1 MDLMSQAFYRKYRS
15 KNLSEVVG
23 QNHITEV
30 LEKSLAKG
38 RISHAYLFTGPRGV
52 GKTSIAR
59 ILAHQINNLPYSE
72 EDQHPDII
80 EIDAASNNGVDEI
93 RNLREQIQV
102 APFSA
107 KYRVYIIDEVHML
120 SKAAFNALLKTL
132 EEPPEHAVFILATTD
147 AHKIP
152 ATIISR
158 TQQFVFHYI
167 SKADIVK
174 HLAFIAEQEDIKISP
189 EALEIIAE
197 RGGGSFRDSISLLDQ
212 LSNISNE
219 EITASQ
225 IETILGLAPKKQI
238 ADLIMA
244 YEVQDTANILNQI
257 EIIRNSGVD
266 LRVFTEQL
274 ISEIKNVLSDR
285 PHLVKLLMP
294 LQKAKNSNFLDLEL
308 ISILIEPG
316 ENLPVSSTNSLQTK
330 TDSSFSIKNKTEI
343 KKEDSVKNPSTES
356 IASKEEKSEPKLE
369 TEKSTTNP
377 VEIVSNNKQEN
388 SEKTTPSSD
397 KIKAMKEL
405 KDFKWH
411 DFLQAIK
418 AKEMGV
424 GTILAR
430 RAYEKSNGKIMIYA
444 ERPLHKKQLTKP
456 TAIQAI
462 NDVLR
467 EIGGGGWQIEIVAGA
482 KPPLDADTAKVLE
495 IMGGGEEVEVNE

>member
-1 MDLMSQAFYRKYRS
+1 MSQAFYRKYRS

-23 QNHITEV
+23 QNHITEI

-38 RISHAYLFTGPRGV
+38 KISHAYLFTGPRGV

-167 SKADIVK
+167 SKSDIAK
-174 HLAFIAEQEDIKISP
+174 HLAFIAERENIKISP

-212 LSNISNE
+212 LSSISSE

-225 IETILGLAPKKQI
+225 IEAILGLAPKKQI
-238 ADLIMA
+238 TNLLEA
-244 YEVQDTANILNQI
+244 YKSQNVAIILTGI
-257 EIIRNSGVD
+257 EEIRNSGID
-266 LRVFTEQL
+266 LRIFVEQF
-274 ISEIKNVLSDR
+274 IDEIKNSLSDQ
-285 PHLVKLLMP
+285 PYLVKLLMP

-316 ENLPVSSTNSLQTK
+316 ESPAVSSTNSSQAKASL
-330 TDSSFSIKNKTEI
+330 SSFTEKEKEI
-343 KKEDSVKNPSTES
+343 KKKDAVKNSSTKS

-369 TEKSTTNP
+369 TEKSTTNS
-377 VEIVSNNKQEN
+377 VEIVPNDKQEN
-388 SEKTTPSSD
+388 SEKTTLSND

-424 GTILAR
+424 GTILAG
-430 RAYEKSNGKIMIYA
+430 RAYEKSKGKILIYT

-467 EIGGGGWQIEIVAGA
+467 EIGGGGWQIEIVAGG
-482 KPPLDADTAKVLE
+482 KPPIDADTAKVLE
-495 IMGGGEEVEVNE
+495 IMG

>member
-1 MDLMSQAFYRKYRS
+1 MSQAFYRKYRS
-15 KNLSEVVG
+15 KNLGEVVG

-38 RISHAYLFTGPRGV
+38 KIAHAYLFTGPRGV

-59 ILAHQINNLPYSE
+59 ILAHQINDLPYSE

-167 SKADIVK
+167 SKSNIVK
-174 HLAFIAEQEDIKISP
+174 HLAFIAQQENIKISP

-197 RGGGSFRDSISLLDQ
+197 RGGGSFRDSISMLDQ
-212 LSNISNE
+212 LSSISNE

-225 IETILGLAPKKQI
+225 IEAILGLAPKKQI

-244 YEVQDTANILNQI
+244 YEVQDIANILNQI
-257 EIIRNSGVD
+257 ETIRNSGVD

-316 ENLPVSSTNSLQTK
+316 ENLSVSSTNSLQTK

-356 IASKEEKSEPKLE
+356 IASKEEKSETKLE

-377 VEIVSNNKQEN
+377 VEIVPNNKQEN
-388 SEKTTPSSD
+388 SEKTTLSND
-397 KIKAMKEL
+397 KSKPVKEL

-418 AKEMGV
+418 VKEMGI
-424 GTILAR
+424 GTILAG
-430 RAYEKSNGKIMIYA
+430 RAYEKNNGKIVIYA

>member
-1 MDLMSQAFYRKYRS
+1 MSQAFYRKYRS
-15 KNLSEVVG
+15 KNLGEVVG

-30 LEKSLAKG
+30 LEKSLTKG
-38 RISHAYLFTGPRGV
+38 KISHAYLFTGPRGV

-59 ILAHQINNLPYSE
+59 ILAHQINDLPYSE

-174 HLAFIAEQEDIKISP
+174 HLSFIAEQENIKISP

-197 RGGGSFRDSISLLDQ
+197 RGSGSFRDSISLLDQ
-212 LSNISNE
+212 LSSVSNE

-225 IETILGLAPKKQI
+225 IEAILGLAPKKQI

-244 YEVQDTANILNQI
+244 YEFQDIADILNQI
-257 EIIRNSGVD
+257 ETIRNSGVD
-266 LRVFTEQL
+266 LRIFTEQL

-308 ISILIEPG
+308 ISILVESGDKPIFL
-316 ENLPVSSTNSLQTK
+316 NTNSLQ
-330 TDSSFSIKNKTEI
+330 NKTNPPQPI
-343 KKEDSVKNPSTES
+343 KQEPVLKQEVAIDDTSIQNTKPKEERIENNLKTKKSLTES
-356 IASKEEKSEPKLE
+356 IEN
-369 TEKSTTNP
+369 TE
-377 VEIVSNNKQEN
+377 SNNN
-388 SEKTTPSSD
+388 LEKTTLSND
-397 KIKAMKEL
+397 KSKPVKEL

-418 AKEMGV
+418 AKEMGI
-424 GTILAR
+424 GTILAG
-430 RAYEKSNGKIMIYA
+430 RAYEKSNGKILIYA

-456 TAIQAI
+456 TSIQAI
-462 NDVLR
+462 NDTLH
-467 EIGGGGWQIEIVAGA
+467 EIGGNGWQIEIIAGA
-482 KPPLDADTAKVLE
+482 KPPLDADAAKVLE
-495 IMGGGEEVEVNE
+495 LMGGGEEVEINE

>member
-1 MDLMSQAFYRKYRS
+1 MSQAFYRKYRS
-15 KNLSEVVG
+15 KNLGEVVG
-23 QNHITEV
+23 QNHITEI

-59 ILAHQINNLPYSE
+59 ILAHQINDLPYSE

-107 KYRVYIIDEVHML
+107 NYRVYIIDEVHML

-167 SKADIVK
+167 SKADIIK
-174 HLAFIAEQEDIKISP
+174 HLAFIAKQENIKISP

-212 LSNISNE
+212 LSSVSSE

-244 YEVQDTANILNQI
+244 YEVQDIANILNQI
-257 EIIRNSGVD
+257 ETIRNSGVD

-285 PHLVKLLMP
+285 PYLVKLLMP

-308 ISILIEPG
+308 ISILIESGNKPAAL
-316 ENLPVSSTNSLQTK
+316 NINRLQRFK
-330 TDSSFSIKNKTEI
+330 ARSHNK
-343 KKEDSVKNPSTES
+343 
-356 IASKEEKSEPKLE
+356 
-369 TEKSTTNP
+369 
-377 VEIVSNNKQEN
+377 
-388 SEKTTPSSD
+388 
-397 KIKAMKEL
+397 
-405 KDFKWH
+405 
-411 DFLQAIK
+411 
-418 AKEMGV
+418 
-424 GTILAR
+424 
-430 RAYEKSNGKIMIYA
+430 
-444 ERPLHKKQLTKP
+444 
-456 TAIQAI
+456 
-462 NDVLR
+462 
-467 EIGGGGWQIEIVAGA
+467 
-482 KPPLDADTAKVLE
+482 
-495 IMGGGEEVEVNE
+495 

>member
-1 MDLMSQAFYRKYRS
+1 MSQAFYRKYRS
-15 KNLSEVVG
+15 KNLGEVVG

-38 RISHAYLFTGPRGV
+38 KIAHAYLFTGPRGV

-59 ILAHQINNLPYSE
+59 ILAHQINDLPYSE

-167 SKADIVK
+167 SKSDIVK
-174 HLAFIAEQEDIKISP
+174 HLAFIAQQENIKISP

-197 RGGGSFRDSISLLDQ
+197 RGGGSFRDSISMLDQ
-212 LSNISNE
+212 LSSISNE
-219 EITASQ
+219 GITASQ
-225 IETILGLAPKKQI
+225 IEAILGLAPKKQI

-244 YEVQDTANILNQI
+244 YEVQDIANILNQI
-257 EIIRNSGVD
+257 ETIRNSGVD

-308 ISILIEPG
+308 ISILIESGDSPAIL
-316 ENLPVSSTNSLQTK
+316 NPHSLR
-330 TDSSFSIKNKTEI
+330 N
-343 KKEDSVKNPSTES
+343 N
-356 IASKEEKSEPKLE
+356 
-369 TEKSTTNP
+369 TNP
-377 VEIVSNNKQEN
+377 PQPI
-388 SEKTTPSSD
+388 
-397 KIKAMKEL
+397 
-405 KDFKWH
+405 
-411 DFLQAIK
+411 
-418 AKEMGV
+418 KEMSG
-424 GTILAR
+424 
-430 RAYEKSNGKIMIYA
+430 
-444 ERPLHKKQLTKP
+444 
-456 TAIQAI
+456 
-462 NDVLR
+462 
-467 EIGGGGWQIEIVAGA
+467 
-482 KPPLDADTAKVLE
+482 
-495 IMGGGEEVEVNE
+495 